1 MGLVQYS
8 LTLKRHLMEY
18 ISPAFRGR
26 HKVVILGRFLC
37 GLQNFSQSD
46 YIALVQ
52 NLILDSQHADF
63 QIKLSYDSN
72 RKLPEHSRNTF
83 CKFAD
88 LRLVLLKSSNFYH

>member
-1 MGLVQYS
+1 M
-8 LTLKRHLMEY
+8 
-18 ISPAFRGR
+18 
-26 HKVVILGRFLC
+26 VILGRFLC

-72 RKLPEHSRNTF
+72 RKLPEHSRNIF

-88 LRLVLLKSSNFYH
+88 FRLVLLKSSNFYH

>member
-1 MGLVQYS
+1 MVQYS

-72 RKLPEHSRNTF
+72 RKLPEHSRNIF